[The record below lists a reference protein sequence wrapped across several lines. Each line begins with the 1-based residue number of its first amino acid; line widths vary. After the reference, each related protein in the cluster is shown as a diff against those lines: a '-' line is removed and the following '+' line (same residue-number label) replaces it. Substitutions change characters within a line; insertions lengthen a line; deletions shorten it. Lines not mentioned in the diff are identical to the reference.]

1 MGLIRDRGPVSRAQ
15 IARQS
20 GMSKPTVSLAL
31 SSLEASRLVREAGR
45 SSGGKGPSA
54 ILYELN
60 PSAGWV
66 VGIDVGRHWLRA
78 AIADLTGQI
87 VSRRDER
94 ARVKSA
100 ADLIRQIGEVAHAL
114 ATDAGIRWRQV
125 TVATVGSPGV
135 FHPEIGQVALAHSLP
150 GWGRQGLVEA
160 VRRELGTN
168 VLLEND
174 VNLAALGEQWH
185 GLGKGVDDYVYLHLG
200 TGVGLGIVTG
210 GELYRGH
217 SGAAGEV
224 GYLPLVGTDPV
235 QPRSRRRGALDETA
249 GASAVVDR
257 ARQIGMAPPLTA
269 KSVFESARAG
279 DAKARRVVAF
289 ESERIALTVAAVT
302 AVLDPE
308 LVILGGG
315 IGSNGDLLLESIVAK
330 LRAVSPFRPRI
341 EISSLRQDA
350 TLHGAVWQALQAAQ
364 DQLFDRGE
372 VSA

>member
-1 MGLIRDRGPVSRAQ
+1 MGWIRDRGPVSRAQ
-15 IARQS
+15 IARDS
-20 GMSKPTVSLAL
+20 GLSKPTVSQAL
-31 SSLEASRLVREAGR
+31 SSLVTAKLVREAGR

-66 VGIDVGRHWLRA
+66 VGIDVGREWLRA
-78 AIADLTGQI
+78 AIGDLTGTI

-100 ADLIRQIGEVAHAL
+100 AGLIHQIGEVAHAL
-114 ATDAGIRWRQV
+114 ATDAGIRWAQV

-200 TGVGLGIVTG
+200 TGVGMGIVAG

-217 SGAAGEV
+217 TGAAGEI
-224 GYLPLVGTDPV
+224 GYLPLAGTDPV
-235 QPRSRRRGALDETA
+235 RPRSRRRGALDETA
-249 GASAVVDR
+249 GASAIVER
-257 ARQIGMAPPLTA
+257 ARRAGMPSPLTA
-269 KSVFESARAG
+269 RSVFEAARRGEGRAS
-279 DAKARRVVAF
+279 RVVAY
-289 ESERIALTVAAVT
+289 EAERIAVTVAA
-302 AVLDPE
+302 AAAMLDPE

-315 IGSNGDLLLESIVAK
+315 IGSNGDLLLEPVIQRV
-330 LRAVSPFRPRI
+330 RAMSPFRPRI
-341 EISSLRQDA
+341 EISALREDA

-372 VSA
+372 VPA

>member
-15 IARQS
+15 VARDS
-20 GMSKPTVSLAL
+20 GLSKPTVSQVFT
-31 SSLEASRLVREAGR
+31 SLEASRLVREAGR

-54 ILYELN
+54 VLYELN

-66 VGIDVGRHWLRA
+66 VGIDVGRNWMRA
-78 AIADLTGQI
+78 AIADLTGEI

-100 ADLIRQIGEVAHAL
+100 AELIHQIGEVAHAL

-185 GLGKGVDDYVYLHLG
+185 GLGRDVDDYVYLHLG
-200 TGVGLGIVTG
+200 TGVGMGIVIG
-210 GELYRGH
+210 GQLYRGH

-249 GASAVVDR
+249 GASAIVDR
-257 ARQIGMAPPLTA
+257 ARRLKMAPPLTA
-269 KSVFESARAG
+269 KSVFDAARDG
-279 DAKARRVVAF
+279 DAKARRVVAY
-289 ESERIALTVAAVT
+289 ESERIAMTIAAAT
-302 AVLDPE
+302 AILDPQ

-315 IGSNGDLLLESIVAK
+315 VGSNADLLLEPVVTK

-341 EISSLRQDA
+341 EISALRHDA